1 MDRSHSQERF
11 GFQPIQTLVDSIE
24 PSFDP
29 AQALRVVV
37 EDLARHVGAPGAR
50 PIRRW
55 FRAGHSWPHPSSGSV
70 VTELAPPIDARPVIH
85 LDLLGRFLRELIV
98 LADRLMPPILA
109 ELFCR
114 HDHRRVRAAAN
125 NRGKSHATR
134 AQQRPA
140 VSPSVEFAHFYDLWL
155 GLV

>member
-1 MDRSHSQERF
+1 RSHSQERF
-11 GFQPIQTLVDSIE
+11 GFQPIQTPLYSIE
-24 PSFDP
+24 SSFDP
-29 AQALRVVV
+29 AQALGVVIEDRV
-37 EDLARHVGAPGAR
+37 RPVGAPGAR
-50 PIRRW
+50 PIPLLISGRV
-55 FRAGHSWPHPSSGSV
+55 HSWPLPRSV
-70 VTELAPPIDARPVIH
+70 LSEFAAPIDARPVIH
-85 LDLLGRFLRELIV
+85 PDLLDRFLRVV

-125 NRGKSHATR
+125 NRGKSHATC

-140 VSPSVEFAHFYDLWL
+140 VSLSVEFAHFYDLWL